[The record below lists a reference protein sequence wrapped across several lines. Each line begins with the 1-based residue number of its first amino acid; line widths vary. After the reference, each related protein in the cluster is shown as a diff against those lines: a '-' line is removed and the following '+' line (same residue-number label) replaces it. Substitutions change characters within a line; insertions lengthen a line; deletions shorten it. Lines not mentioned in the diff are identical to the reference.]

1 MKEKSFYDWA
11 MDELRLARKA
21 AEEIG
26 SADTATGIEVGI
38 SKHRMDIVDLTKKII
53 NILND
58 HDYGSIESYAAM
70 KMVEK
75 LLDREPLTAVTD
87 ESDQWKM
94 YDSLKPD
101 DSVPFQ
107 HVRNT
112 GLFKTYYKDGTM
124 RITDIDRV
132 RYANVREDETDFSY
146 VNSHLTRLIDEIYAP
161 ITFPYTSEKIRVK
174 VNRLDGTEIR
184 EDLPTIAEV
193 ISYSVNGGPFKKIG
207 RFYRYNKETNLWDE
221 ISPFVYYNHKNVIE
235 TTEKIYEEYD
245 AAKKECPCR
254 GEN

>member
-1 MKEKSFYDWA
+1 MKEKTFNDWA

-21 AEEIG
+21 AEEIETAEG
-26 SADTATGIEVGI
+26 ATGIEVGI
-38 SKHRMDIVDLTKKII
+38 SKHRMDIVGLAEEIFHLI
-53 NILND
+53 NDRDGLA
-58 HDYGSIESYAAM
+58 SYAAL

-75 LLDREPLTAVTD
+75 LLDRDPLTAVTD
-87 ESDQWKM
+87 ESGQWQLLYPTEGKNRI
-94 YDSLKPD
+94 S
-101 DSVPFQ
+101 FQ
-107 HVRNT
+107 HVRNY
-112 GLFKTYYKDGTM
+112 GLFKRYNKDGTM
-124 RITDIDRV
+124 WITDVDRV
-132 RYANVREDETDFSY
+132 YYANVREDETDFSY
-146 VNSHLTRLIDEIYAP
+146 HNSHLTRLIDEIYAP

-207 RFYRYNKETNLWDE
+207 RFYRYNKQTNLWDE

-235 TTEKIYEEYD
+235 NTKKIYEEYD